1 MNIKKFL
8 SSYRGI
14 RTENLSYRVICA
26 GLLIANLLL
35 GVEVLSRKEVVV
47 LVPPLLKEQ
56 VKVSLKKA
64 DQKYQ
69 ETWALHF
76 ALLLGNITPRNI
88 EFVAGEIEK
97 YLAPSI
103 YQDLM
108 KDIFEQ
114 AKSIKETNLST
125 TFEPREL
132 VYDDKTGHVL
142 VKGQMVMRG
151 SFGKPQNISKTFEF
165 GIEVKNYYPQI
176 DFLDAYDKK
185 PKEEK
190 PHAKPRGKEPETKE
204 PGN

>member
-1 MNIKKFL
+1 
-8 SSYRGI
+8 
-14 RTENLSYRVICA
+14 
-26 GLLIANLLL
+26 
-35 GVEVLSRKEVVV
+35 VVV

-108 KDIFEQ
+108 KDIYEQ
-114 AKSIKETNLST
+114 AKDIKETTLST

-132 VYDDKTGHVL
+132 VFDDKTGHVL

-176 DFLDAYDKK
+176 TFLDAYDKK

-190 PHAKPRGKEPETKE
+190 PHAKPKGKEPETKE